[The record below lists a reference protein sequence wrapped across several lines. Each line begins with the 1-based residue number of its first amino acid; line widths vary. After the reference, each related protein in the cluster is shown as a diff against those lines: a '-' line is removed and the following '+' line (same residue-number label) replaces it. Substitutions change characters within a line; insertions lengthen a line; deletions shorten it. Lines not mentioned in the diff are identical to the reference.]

1 MAFEYKPEEYAQ
13 VKRERT
19 QKLDKLCQELVE
31 ELGMSEYAIISYIEQ
46 RAIEKAREV
55 NPDKQYLNY
64 KFGEAA
70 YTYQID
76 TYCAPKESID
86 FAHKTV
92 CPDAEE
98 EWVKVAKN
106 DRYGLN
112 KMIIESLIL
121 EHRKDY
127 FENLPDSI
135 NVNNLKRDVGKSRSL
150 NQGLRKL
157 HNYQKI
163 EKEIEELK
171 FKDAEKERRIK
182 ELEMSLVVHEADLKA
197 LQNSVGL
204 SELSPKEKA
213 KMLKMKGHSSSQ
225 IGEYLNVHRNTVDR
239 WLKDGAE

>member
-46 RAIEKAREV
+46 RAIEKAREA

-98 EWVKVAKN
+98 DWIKVAKN

-163 EKEIEELK
+163 EKEIEELRNRVS
-171 FKDAEKERRIK
+171 A
-182 ELEMSLVVHEADLKA
+182 LEASQLNTKIDMEILKR
-197 LQNSVGL
+197 NSA
-204 SELSPKEKA
+204 SEFLSPKEKA
-213 KMLKMKGHSSSQ
+213 KVMKEAGCTIKTISAELG
-225 IGEYLNVHRNTVDR
+225 IHRRTVER
-239 WLKDGAE
+239 WLKDSATEMTFSPI